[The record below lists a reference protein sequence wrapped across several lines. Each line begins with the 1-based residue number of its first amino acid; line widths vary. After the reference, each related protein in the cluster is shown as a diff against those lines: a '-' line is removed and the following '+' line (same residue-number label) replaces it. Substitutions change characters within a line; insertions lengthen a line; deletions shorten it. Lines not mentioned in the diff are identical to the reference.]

1 MVEQAPASPPPQEQA
16 DEFNLLDLL
25 IVLAKQKRLVF
36 GFPLAATVVA
46 AIVSLILPSSYTATA
61 KILPPQQ
68 SQSNAVAILGQLGAI
83 GQLGGSSLGLKNP
96 SDIFV
101 AMLKSRTVSDAI
113 IKRFDLQKR
122 YDQDLLVDARRA
134 LEKRRD
140 VSATRDGVITIEVE
154 DRDPVRAA
162 DMANGFVEELERLT
176 LTLAVS
182 EASQRRLFFEKQLAQ
197 SKEDLAKAEVELKSF
212 LQKSKL
218 VTPEGQA
225 QLTVAAAASLRAQIT
240 AREVQLAAMR
250 AFATEQNPEL
260 ARVQKEVAGLKTQ
273 LARMEKEAYGGQG
286 DVLVSLGQAPET
298 AVEYLQRVREVK
310 YNETLFQLLARQFEA
325 AKIDEA
331 KNATLIQVLDR
342 AIQPERRSF
351 PKRTLI
357 VAVTA
362 ALAFLLAVIAAYL
375 LEYFARSKNDPVVG
389 QQIEDFLRHLRE
401 RR

>member
-1 MVEQAPASPPPQEQA
+1 MDEQAQASQPSPEQA

-25 IVLAKQKRLVF
+25 IVLAKHKRLVL
-36 GFPLAATVVA
+36 GFPLAAVLMA
-46 AIVSLILPSSYTATA
+46 AIVSLILPSTYTATA

-101 AMLKSRTVSDAI
+101 AMLKSRTVADAI
-113 IKRFDLQKR
+113 IKRFDLQKQ
-122 YDQDLLVDARRA
+122 YGQDLLADTRRA
-134 LEKRRD
+134 LERRRD
-140 VSATRDGVITIEVE
+140 VSVTRDGVITIEIE
-154 DRDPVRAA
+154 DRHPARAA
-162 DMANGFVEELERLT
+162 EMANGYVEELEKLT

-197 SKEDLAKAEVELKSF
+197 SKENLTSAEVELKSF

-218 VTPEGQA
+218 VAPEGQA

-250 AFATEQNPEL
+250 SFATEQNPEL
-260 ARVQKEVAGLKTQ
+260 ARVQKEVAGLKLQ

-298 AVEYLQRVREVK
+298 AVEYLQHVREVK

-331 KNATLIQVLDR
+331 KNATLIQVLDK
-342 AIQPERRSF
+342 AIQPERRSH
-351 PKRTLI
+351 PRRTLI
-357 VAVTA
+357 VFVTG
-362 ALAFLLAVIAAYL
+362 ALAFLLAVVAAYL
-375 LEYFARSKNDPVVG
+375 LEYLARSKNDPVIR
-389 QQIEDFLRHLRE
+389 QQIDSFLRHLRE

>member
-1 MVEQAPASPPPQEQA
+1 
-16 DEFNLLDLL
+16 
-25 IVLAKQKRLVF
+25 
-36 GFPLAATVVA
+36 
-46 AIVSLILPSSYTATA
+46 
-61 KILPPQQ
+61 
-68 SQSNAVAILGQLGAI
+68 
-83 GQLGGSSLGLKNP
+83 
-96 SDIFV
+96 
-101 AMLKSRTVSDAI
+101 MLKSRTVSDAI

-310 YNETLFQLLARQFEA
+310 Y
-325 AKIDEA
+325 
-331 KNATLIQVLDR
+331 R

>member
-1 MVEQAPASPPPQEQA
+1 MGDQDLASPPQEPA

-25 IVLAKQKRLVF
+25 IVLAKHKRLVF
-36 GFPLAATVVA
+36 GFPLAAAIVA
-46 AIVSLILPSSYTATA
+46 AIVSFVWPNTYTATA

-68 SQSNAVAILGQLGAI
+68 SQSNAIAILGQLGAI

-113 IKRFDLQKR
+113 VKRFELQKQ
-122 YDQDLLVDARRA
+122 YDRELLVDARRA

-140 VSATRDGVITIEVE
+140 VSVTRDGVITIEIE
-154 DRDPVRAA
+154 DRDPARAA
-162 DMANGFVEELERLT
+162 EMANGFVDELEKLT
-176 LTLAVS
+176 LTLAVT

-197 SKEDLAKAEVELKSF
+197 SKENLGNAEVALTTF

-218 VTPEGQA
+218 VAPEGQA

-240 AREVQLAAMR
+240 AREVQLVAMR
-250 AFATEQNPEL
+250 SFATEQNPDL
-260 ARVQKEVAGLKTQ
+260 ARVQQEVAGLKAQ

-298 AVEYLQRVREVK
+298 AVEYLHRVRDLK

-331 KNATLIQVLDR
+331 KNATLIQVLDK
-342 AIQPERRSF
+342 AIQPERRTS

-357 VAVTA
+357 VLVTGA
-362 ALAFLLAVIAAYL
+362 MAFLLAVIAAYL
-375 LEYFARSKNDPVVG
+375 LEYLARSKQDPVSRR
-389 QQIEDFLRHLRE
+389 QFEDFLRHLRE
-401 RR
+401 SR

>member
-25 IVLAKQKRLVF
+25 IVLAKHKRLVF